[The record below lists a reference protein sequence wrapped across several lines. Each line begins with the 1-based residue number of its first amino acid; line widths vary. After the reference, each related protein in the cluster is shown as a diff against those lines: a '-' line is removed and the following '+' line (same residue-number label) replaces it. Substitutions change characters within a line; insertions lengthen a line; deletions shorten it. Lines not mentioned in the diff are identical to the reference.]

1 MTRPGESARAGESV
15 DLKGRRVLVSGGA
28 GFLGEPVCRLIA
40 ERGPEDVIVPR
51 SSDYDLT
58 DRDAVERL
66 FERTRPEVVIHLA
79 AEVGG
84 IGANRENPG
93 RYFYANMAMG
103 LHMIEHARFNN
114 LKKFI
119 QVGTICAY

>member
-1 MTRPGESARAGESV
+1 MQSPDESVRAGEPL
-15 DLKGRRVLVSGGA
+15 DLKGTRVLVSGGE

-40 ERGPEDVIVPR
+40 ERGPDDVIVPR

-58 DRDAVERL
+58 DRSAVERL
-66 FERTRPEVVIHLA
+66 FERTRPDVVLHLA

-93 RYFYANMAMG
+93 RFFYANMAMV
-103 LHMIEHARFNN
+103 LHMIEQAR
-114 LKKFI
+114 LSGVRKFV
-119 QVGTICAY
+119 QV